1 MNKGLERALLGTA
14 FVFGGLLHRRV
25 AVVDDRLDTIARA
38 VEERTPRP
46 RREREREPMAE
57 GMPLP
62 TGYGLQVKGPV
73 GEDILLPVCLPPGF
87 ELGSL
92 VLKPAF
98 LPEEARPADVPPA
111 SVLPLFRPV
120 VAPTPVP
127 ATRPTAERLDAAIQR
142 VYSDEPLYHTQVD
155 GGPTP
160 LSSPPPASTRTP
172 FAHSLLG

>member
-1 MNKGLERALLGTA
+1 MSKGLERALLGTA

-25 AVVDDRLDTIARA
+25 AVVDERLDTIARA
-38 VEERTPRP
+38 VDDRAPAR
-46 RREREREPMAE
+46 RRERDREPIHE

-98 LPEEARPADVPPA
+98 LPEEAQPAQAQPA
-111 SVLPLFRPV
+111 SVLPLLRPPV
-120 VAPTPVP
+120 TPAPAP
-127 ATRPTAERLDAAIQR
+127 RPTAERLDAAIQR

-160 LSSPPPASTRTP
+160 LTTRPTPYAPGARSP
-172 FAHSLLG
+172 FAHSLL

>member
-1 MNKGLERALLGTA
+1 MSKGLERALLGTA

-25 AVVDDRLDTIARA
+25 AVVDERLDSIARA
-38 VEERTPRP
+38 VDDQSPQRSRG
-46 RREREREPMAE
+46 REPIHE

-98 LPEEARPADVPPA
+98 LPDEAQPARTQPE
-111 SVLPLFRPV
+111 SIHTLFRPP
-120 VAPTPVP
+120 VAPVAAP
-127 ATRPTAERLDAAIQR
+127 RPSAERLDAAIQR

-155 GGPTP
+155 GGPAP
-160 LSSPPPASTRTP
+160 LTSHPAPSVARSP
-172 FAHSLLG
+172 FARSLLG